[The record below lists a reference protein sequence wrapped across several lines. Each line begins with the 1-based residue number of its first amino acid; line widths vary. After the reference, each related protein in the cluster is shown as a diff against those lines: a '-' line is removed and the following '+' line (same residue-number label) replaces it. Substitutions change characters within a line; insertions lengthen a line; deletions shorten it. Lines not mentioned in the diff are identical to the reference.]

1 MARKPRTHV
10 PNVTEDSSR
19 VPAGAPSWITGDL
32 IEKTIE
38 TWQPYYEER
47 LLPEDA
53 LAMIMGV
60 ERMMYVL
67 SRGVRHETVCRSGS
81 RQQP

>member
-1 MARKPRTHV
+1 
-10 PNVTEDSSR
+10 
-19 VPAGAPSWITGDL
+19 L
-32 IEKTIE
+32 IGKTIE
-38 TWQPYYEER
+38 TWQPYYEQE

-60 ERMMYVL
+60 ERMMNVL
-67 SRGVRHETVCRSGS
+67 SRGVRHETVRRTGS